1 MSLDADEDLLLLAG
15 ALLNALA
22 RRGWCLGTAESLTGG
37 MVGAAITAVPG
48 ASASYM
54 GGVIG
59 YTDREKTALLGVP
72 AELLEQRGAVSAE
85 VAEVMARGCR
95 ERLNVQVG
103 LATTGVAGPAS
114 DDRGTPV
121 GTVFVACATV
131 RASTVERLLLDGDR
145 RDIRVESTRAALRLA
160 IRFLEMTPP
169 GAEEAT

>member
-1 MSLDADEDLLLLAG
+1 MSLDTDEDLLLLAG

-22 RRGWCLGTAESLTGG
+22 GRGWCLGTAESLTGG
-37 MVGAAITAVPG
+37 MVGEAITAVPG
-48 ASASYM
+48 ASVSYM

-59 YTDREKTALLGVP
+59 YTDRAKTALLGVP

-85 VAEVMARGCR
+85 VAEAMAEGCR

-121 GTVFVACATV
+121 GTVFVACATPWEY
-131 RASTVERLLLDGDR
+131 RVERLLLDGDR
-145 RDIRVESTRAALRLA
+145 CHIRVESTRAALRLA
-160 IRFLEMTPP
+160 IRLLEMTPP
-169 GAEEAT
+169 GVEETT